1 MSVSNCLFREATAQI
16 WSHGSVLTWF
26 ADLNSPGRSNI
37 GVFMGGPG
45 GFSEYSQVPKDFIYS
60 WEWIALFGKAKDRQ
74 VQGDARL
81 FKRFKSD

>member
-1 MSVSNCLFREATAQI
+1 M
-16 WSHGSVLTWF
+16 
-26 ADLNSPGRSNI
+26 SNI